1 MFDIKAAIEA
11 GERIAK
17 AEAEVTL
24 GEDGVV
30 IQNGRPLATVMEII
44 DQRAAAPRR
53 LKGTATFAELEGF
66 IEHVNRFK
74 VGGSVVFADVAH
86 VRLTA
91 VLNYHYATQPHWGDH
106 RSVYA
111 CPLSDAWKRW
121 AEKDGKAFTQDDFG
135 AFVEENA
142 ADLAGPEGEDLAT
155 PAKLLETARNLIVR
169 TKGSFERV
177 VNPNT
182 GEFSLVNKLENE
194 STSTRIPRGFVLGI
208 PVFEAGAPYRVEA
221 RLRFALRDQKATF
234 SYQLVQPVAIL
245 RHAFGEVRT
254 RVAEATTLPVWAGL
268 PE

>member
-11 GERIAK
+11 GQRIAT
-17 AEAEVTL
+17 AEACINAKE
-24 GEDGVV
+24 GVLY
-30 IQNGRPLATVMEII
+30 QNGKVLREVMEAA
-44 DQRAAAPRR
+44 DQRADAPRR
-53 LKGTATFAELEGF
+53 LKGTAIFAELDGF
-66 IEHVNRFK
+66 IAHVNRFK
-74 VGGSVVFADVAH
+74 RPDTVVFANV
-86 VRLTA
+86 VNVQLTA
-91 VLNYHYATQPHWGDH
+91 VLNYNGAGVPAWGDH

-121 AEKDGKAFTQDDFG
+121 AEKDGKAFSQDDFG

-155 PAKLLETARNLIVR
+155 PARLLETARNLIVR

-221 RLRFALRDQKATF
+221 RLRFALRDQRATF
-234 SYQLVQPVAIL
+234 SYQLVQPVTIL

-254 RVAEATTLPVWAGL
+254 RVAEATALPVWAGS